1 MLKQTRT
8 SQIISDIVKKIR
20 KDCDPDKIIL
30 FGSYAK
36 DTSRYDSDIDLLV
49 VKDSKLRRD
58 ERDQE
63 IRRSLQEIKFPL
75 DIFVYTPQ
83 EVDEYS
89 RLKGSFIAKIF
100 REGRVL
106 YERK

>member
-1 MLKQTRT
+1 MLKQAKT

-20 KDCDPDKIIL
+20 QDYDPEKIIL

-36 DTSRYDSDIDLLV
+36 GTPRYDSDIDLLV
-49 VKDSKLRRD
+49 VKDSNLRRD
-58 ERDQE
+58 ERDKE
-63 IRRSLQEIKFPL
+63 IRKSLKEIKFPL

-83 EVDEYS
+83 EVAEYS
-89 RLKGSFIAKIF
+89 HLKGSFISAIF
-100 REGRVL
+100 KEGRVL

>member
-1 MLKQTRT
+1 MLKQAEINRV
-8 SQIISDIVKKIR
+8 ISKITEKISKDYDPEKIV
-20 KDCDPDKIIL
+20 L

-36 DTSRYDSDIDLLV
+36 GTSRYDSDIDLLV
-49 VKDSKLRRD
+49 VKDSRLRRD

>member
-1 MLKQTRT
+1 MLKQAEINQVITRIT
-8 SQIISDIVKKIR
+8 KKIS
-20 KDCDPDKIIL
+20 KDCNPEKIVL

-36 DTSRYDSDIDLLV
+36 GTSRYDSDIDLLV

-63 IRRSLQEIKFPL
+63 IRRSLREIKFPL

>member
-1 MLKQTRT
+1 MLKQAKTN
-8 SQIISDIVKKIR
+8 QIISSIVEKIR
-20 KDCDPDKIIL
+20 KDYNPEKIIL

-36 DTSRYDSDIDLLV
+36 GTSGYDSDIDILV
-49 VKDSKLRRD
+49 IRDSTLRRD

-63 IRRSLQEIKFPL
+63 IRRSLREIKFPL
-75 DIFVYTPQ
+75 DIFVYTPK

-89 RLKGSFIAKIF
+89 RLNGSFISMVFK
-100 REGRVL
+100 EGRVL